1 MKYFTISLL
10 ASLLSLSL
18 NSLGFE
24 RTKILRLDLPTDFDI
39 NDDSAYTKLLG
50 TRKDGV
56 FLVEIGTKLQQ
67 YRIVFDLNGNTDGF
81 EPKRSTNNFVNIFG
95 ANPHPWIT
103 NSYNSTN
110 SNIVSS
116 FIKRTQQQEVIWT
129 RNKILEFKTYTTNG
143 FLSSYETK
151 VKVKEEHYE
160 LIGENFRQI
169 TNSTLFGTPTTTIVK
184 HGEIIYP
191 ISISSTGTPI
201 RNGLGATNFLG
212 EIFSN
217 DELILEP
224 DSRFVLGHRYIDNS
238 KLLSAENNFL
248 GYREKYTNQIYIFLI
263 QDESIKDIR
272 YPMQSSI
279 NISSLN
285 NNLTATVNNPDQLF
299 LNIQSSTNL
308 IDWNTFKTIQNEPSL
323 EIVVPA
329 NKPKEF
335 IRAIKLLL

>member
-1 MKYFTISLL
+1 MKTSIIPLL
-10 ASLLSLSL
+10 ASLVFL
-18 NSLGFE
+18 NLNLIGLE
-24 RTKILRLDLPTDFDI
+24 RTKLLRFDLPTDFDI

-81 EPKRSTNNFVNIFG
+81 EPKRRTNNYVNSFG
-95 ANPHPWIT
+95 WNFHPWIT
-103 NSYNSTN
+103 NLYNSTN

-116 FIKRTQQQEVIWT
+116 FIRRTQYQEDIWT

-143 FLSSYETK
+143 FLSSFETK
-151 VKVKEEHYE
+151 VKSREEHYE
-160 LIGENFRQI
+160 QIGDNLQQI
-169 TNSTLFGTPTTTIVK
+169 TNSTVFGIPKTFIDK
-184 HGEIIYP
+184 YGKIIYP
-191 ISISSTGTPI
+191 ISFTITGTPK
-201 RNGLGATNFLG
+201 REYLGGTNFLG

-224 DSRFVLGHRYIDNS
+224 DSRFVLGYRYINNS

-279 NISSLN
+279 NILSLN
-285 NNLTATVNNPDQLF
+285 NNLTAMVNNPEQST

-335 IRAIKLLL
+335 IRAVE